1 MPSFRYG
8 VMGAALLVGLCLV
21 SAQAEAAKHEAKPGD
36 SPGKPGAIIAAA
48 PLQGVGA
55 GTKGFRIKYRST
67 GLNGEPI
74 VVSGM
79 VFIPA
84 GAAPAGG
91 RDVIAW
97 AHPTTGVV
105 EPCAPSLKA
114 DPAKTIWGLEN
125 ILAAGFVVAAT
136 DYPGLGTP
144 GIHPYLIGKSEGRAV
159 LDSIRAARNL
169 PDSGASG
176 RFAVWGHSQG
186 GHAVLYAGELARH
199 YAPELKLVGIA
210 AAAPATYLGELFD
223 DDMSTARGKELT
235 AMALWSWSNL
245 YHHSIAAVVE
255 PDATTAFEKMAHD
268 CIESLPE
275 LMVLDLTERPFQ
287 HRQFLKLN
295 PTKVDPWK
303 SIMTH
308 NTPGQAPAGAPVLLA
323 QGTADTTVPFDVTKR
338 FGEALCKQGT
348 RVSFIKLPGVSHSF
362 VARDSA
368 PAALAWMTARFQGVQ
383 APSDCE

>member
-1 MPSFRYG
+1 
-8 VMGAALLVGLCLV
+8 V
-21 SAQAEAAKHEAKPGD
+21 
-36 SPGKPGAIIAAA
+36 I
-48 PLQGVGA
+48 
-55 GTKGFRIKYRST
+55 YRST

-74 VVSGM
+74 AVSG
-79 VFIPA
+79 VFFIPA
-84 GAAPAGG
+84 GAAPAEG
-91 RDVIAW
+91 RNVIAW

-105 EPCAPSLKA
+105 RACAPSLRP
-114 DPAKTIWGLEN
+114 DPAKTIWGLIN

-144 GIHPYLIGKSEGRAV
+144 GVHPYLIGKSEGRAV
-159 LDSIRAARNL
+159 LDSVRAARNL
-169 PDSGASG
+169 PESGASA

-186 GHAVLYAGELARH
+186 GHAVFYAGELAAR

-223 DDMSTARGKELT
+223 DDMSTPRGKELT
-235 AMALWSWSNL
+235 AMALWSRSNL
-245 YHHSIAAVVE
+245 YHHPLAPVVE
-255 PDATTAFEKMAHD
+255 PDATTAFERMAHD

-275 LMVLDLTERPFQ
+275 LMVLDLAEHPLQRER
-287 HRQFLKLN
+287 FLKLN
-295 PTKVDPWK
+295 PTKAGPWK
-303 SIMTH
+303 SIMIH
-308 NTPGQAPAGAPVLLA
+308 NTPGQAPAGAPVLLM

-338 FGEALCKQGT
+338 FGEALCQRGT

-368 PAALAWMTARFQGVQ
+368 PAALAWMTGRFHGAT